1 MGDTQH
7 RVASIGL
14 GSMGLPIAANIAKGG
29 YEVAGYD
36 ISPERRQL
44 AEQQGVRA
52 EATIAGAVKGADVII
67 TMLYSGEII
76 ETVLSGEDG
85 ILAHIK
91 PGALIVD
98 TSTISPEDSAR
109 FAKMIEDKGCRYLRA
124 PVSGTVYLA
133 EAGTLSVFASGN
145 KEDYDM
151 VQPIMEHMSMSRDYV
166 GEGEAA
172 RVIKLVINMLVMS
185 ATNTL
190 GEAIRF
196 GEQWGMSREVLV
208 DAVNNSIVGSRHY
221 QSRAAGLKSKQYTNA
236 GPVEMGYKDLKM
248 VLANAEANGYD
259 LPIHS
264 FVGRNMQE
272 LVDNGRG
279 QQEVSALAEYPL
291 DDASPNVIPSFGGD
305 ECAAEIIAAD
315 DERYA
320 VMMEGQREKI
330 EAFYSPDLTYTHTNG
345 YTQSKDEFLASQTS
359 GEISYNSIDRESIE
373 VSCYGN
379 VALAQGTVKIDVDV
393 AGETRKL
400 HNRYLAVWERPHG
413 KWRMRAWASTALES
427 AAL

>member
-1 MGDTQH
+1 MGDAQY

-14 GSMGLPIAANIAKGG
+14 GSMGLPIAAHIAKGG

-44 AEQQGVRA
+44 AAEQGVKA
-52 EATIAGAVKGADVII
+52 VSTIADAVRDADIII
-67 TMLYSGEII
+67 TMLYNGEVI
-76 ETVLSGEDG
+76 ESALTGEDG
-85 ILAHIK
+85 ILANIK
-91 PGALIVD
+91 PGALVVD
-98 TSTISPEDSAR
+98 TSTISPEDSER
-109 FAKMIEDKGCRYLRA
+109 FAKMIEDKGCSYLRA

-145 KEDYDM
+145 KEDYGRALP
-151 VQPIMEHMSMSRDYV
+151 VLEHMSMSRDYV

-221 QSRAAGLKSKQYTNA
+221 QSRAAGLKSREYTNA
-236 GPVEMGYKDLKM
+236 GPVVMGYKDLKM
-248 VLANAEANGYD
+248 VLANAEANGYE

-272 LVDNGRG
+272 LVDDGRG
-279 QQEVSALAEYPL
+279 DQEVSALAEYPL
-291 DDASPNVIPSFGGD
+291 ADKSPSVIPSFGGD
-305 ECAAEIIAAD
+305 ECAAEVIAAD

-320 VMMEGQREKI
+320 VMMEGERAKI
-330 EAFYSPDLTYTHTNG
+330 ETFYSPELTYTHTNG

-359 GEISYNSIDRESIE
+359 GEISYNSIDRESID

-379 VALAQGTVKIDVDV
+379 VAIAQGTVKIDVDV
-393 AGETRKL
+393 AGENRKL